1 MFSYLGRPVF
11 RQVCIFLFPIL
22 WIFSSLPLPARGIAL
37 FEVEP
42 VGMVGG
48 KASADTL
55 SLTAVRNVSAD
66 RLAEARDLV
75 AQGFRLYEKVDFE
88 GALDLFR
95 RAGRLVPESVELR
108 KLIDDT
114 QRNQQ
119 RQSALYDLLTR
130 QGVSVKDAL
139 KRWYQAAQELFERGE
154 YDEARRG
161 FYQVWLMAGSYG
173 RTLTYLS
180 RIEQIKTERVRQ
192 TVKETRQESEKPGPG
207 RRTPILS
214 CLSE

>member
-1 MFSYLGRPVF
+1 RP
-11 RQVCIFLFPIL
+11 
-22 WIFSSLPLPARGIAL
+22 G
-37 FEVEP
+37 
-42 VGMVGG
+42 
-48 KASADTL
+48 
-55 SLTAVRNVSAD
+55 
-66 RLAEARDLV
+66 
-75 AQGFRLYEKVDFE
+75 VDGDHE
-88 GALDLFR
+88 DAR
-95 RAGRLVPESVELR
+95 RAGRLAPESVELR

-161 FYQVWLMAGSYG
+161 FYQVWLMAGSYD

-192 TVKETRQESEKPGPG
+192 TVKEARTESEKPGAG

-214 CLSE
+214 CLSEGIAAKNRD